1 MDGVT
6 DDIYADF
13 LVEAGEILDQLA
25 EQIARMAQGDNDSEL
40 LNALFR
46 GFHTI
51 KGGAG
56 FLGLDSMVALC
67 HAIEDRLND
76 ARSGETAL
84 GEADIDIIQY
94 GLDQLIDQHD
104 AISSGRTPNE
114 IDPGF
119 LARLRKGQ
127 GRVAAPSH
135 AAPVADIST
144 LDLDEI
150 DFDDLLDSLH
160 GVAKPAEASAPAAI
174 AAPPVIEPRP
184 AASGQ
189 KNAPAAANSSGR
201 GVEIESTVRVDVRR
215 LDSIVNLVGELVLAR
230 NRLKSL
236 SSKLRQEEIERAVAA
251 LDATTSRLQTA
262 VTQSRMQPIGRLFSR
277 IPKQVRDIARQL
289 DKKVDLEVIGAETEL
304 DRNLVEALSDPLVH
318 LIRNAID
325 HGIEDAD
332 ARLAAG
338 KPGNGHVCLKAIQEG
353 DHVAIEISDDGAGID
368 PDKVRDSAI
377 RKGLISADEAQAMS
391 ADEALN
397 LIFLPGFSTR
407 SEVSSVSGRGV
418 GMDVVNSRIREHNGH
433 VEVHSVLGQ
442 GSRFVIR
449 VPLTMAVLPTLLI
462 EIGEVVYALPL
473 VRVMEVLGMDVQS
486 PSTHIDGRNV
496 LDLREQ
502 PMPMLDLREWL
513 GLPPRLDER
522 AGIVLRSGEQLF
534 CLTVDRVRGRE
545 EVVIKALPKLLN
557 GLPGYAGTSL
567 TGDGRMVLI
576 LDVDA
581 IYSTTMSA

>member
-13 LVEAGEILDQLA
+13 LVEAGEILDQLT
-25 EQIARMAQGDNDSEL
+25 EQLGRMAQGGYDHDL

-76 ARSGETAL
+76 ARSGETLL

-114 IDPGF
+114 VDPGF
-119 LARLRKGQ
+119 LSRLRKGQ
-127 GRVAAPSH
+127 GRVAAMPQKPIIEDLAS
-135 AAPVADIST
+135 A
-144 LDLDEI
+144 DLDEI

-160 GVAKPAEASAPAAI
+160 GIAKPTAPAPI
-174 AAPPVIEPRP
+174 TPSPIPESKPAPTVPRP
-184 AASGQ
+184 APT
-189 KNAPAAANSSGR
+189 PANGNGR

-289 DKKVDLEVIGAETEL
+289 DKKVDLDVIGAETEL

-325 HGIEDAD
+325 HGIETAD
-332 ARLAAG
+332 ARLAIG
-338 KPGNGHVCLKAIQEG
+338 KPASGRICLKAIQEG

-368 PDKVRDSAI
+368 PDRVRESAI

-391 ADEALN
+391 QDEALN

-407 SEVSSVSGRGV
+407 SEVSSISGRGV

-433 VEVHSVLGQ
+433 VEVHSILGE

-462 EIGEVVYALPL
+462 EIGDVVYALPL

-486 PSTHIDGRNV
+486 PNTHIDGRNM
-496 LDLREQ
+496 LDLREH
-502 PMPMLDLREWL
+502 PIPMLDLREWL
-513 GLPPRLDER
+513 GLPSNPDER

-545 EVVIKALPKLLN
+545 EVVIKALPKLLS

-581 IYSTTMSA
+581 IYSTTMAA